1 MKKTTSIFFLIIH
14 LILLSCNAS
23 KESINASTLQEIKTI
38 TFENWIAGRMESGS
52 GTVFTIELEKSL
64 QNNIRL
70 EKIYYKNLETELVQ
84 VNETKFRANFHYNA
98 LYKKH
103 QNSAIATKEFHLK
116 DNEVVIEYEK
126 NGLKYWYKCSQIK
139 EVIPI
144 QFP

>member
-84 VNETKFRANFHYNA
+84 VNETKFRANFHYNKI
-98 LYKKH
+98 YQQH
-103 QNSAIATKEFHLK
+103 QTSAIATKEFHLK
-116 DNEVVIEYEK
+116 ENEAVIEYQK
-126 NGLKYWYKCSQIK
+126 NNKKYWHKCTQIK
-139 EVIPI
+139 EITPLL
-144 QFP
+144 FP